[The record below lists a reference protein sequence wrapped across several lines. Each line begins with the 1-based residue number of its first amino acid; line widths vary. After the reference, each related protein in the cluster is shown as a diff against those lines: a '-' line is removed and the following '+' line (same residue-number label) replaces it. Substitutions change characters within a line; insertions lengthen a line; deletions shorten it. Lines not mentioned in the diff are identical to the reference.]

1 MVKTKESWESKILWG
16 FGRLVKK
23 IITGQSSV
31 RHTRDAARL
40 DPDWVKERWHEINLS
55 LKQVGPAHYQSAVVN
70 ADKLLD
76 YCLKGLN
83 ARGET
88 MGERL
93 KNSPNLFH
101 DRVSYQ
107 AAWDGHKL
115 RNTLVHDHDTEI
127 LFYQAK
133 GAIEQYRKSLEGLG
147 VL

>member
-1 MVKTKESWESKILWG
+1 VVKAKETWETKLVLG

-23 IITGQSSV
+23 IFTNGRAKRNRPGSNQ
-31 RHTRDAARL
+31 L
-40 DPDWVKERWHEINLS
+40 DRGLVVERWREINLS
-55 LKQVGPAHYQSAVVN
+55 LKQTGPAHYQSAVIN

-76 YCLKGLN
+76 YCLRGFG

-93 KNSPNLFH
+93 TNSQNLFH
-101 DRVSYQ
+101 DRISYQ

-115 RNTLVHDHDTEI
+115 RNTLVHDHDTEV

-133 GAIEQYRKSLEGLG
+133 GAIEQFRKALEGLRI
-147 VL
+147 L

>member
-1 MVKTKESWESKILWG
+1 MVKTKETWETKLVWG
-16 FGRLVKK
+16 FARLVKNILRGGNSK
-23 IITGQSSV
+23 TNRQNSGK
-31 RHTRDAARL
+31 L
-40 DPDWVKERWHEINLS
+40 DRALVVERWREINLS
-55 LKQVGPAHYQSAVVN
+55 LKQTGPAHYQSAVIN

-76 YCLKGLN
+76 YCLKGFD

-93 KNSPNLFH
+93 KNSQNLFH

-127 LFYQAK
+127 LFYQAR
-133 GAIEQYRKSLEGLG
+133 GAIEQFRKALEGLRI
-147 VL
+147 L

>member
-1 MVKTKESWESKILWG
+1 MIKSKETWETKLVWG
-16 FGRLVKK
+16 FARLVKN
-23 IITGQSSV
+23 ILRGGSSKTN
-31 RHTRDAARL
+31 RQNPGKL
-40 DPDWVKERWHEINLS
+40 DHALVVERWRDINLS
-55 LKQVGPAHYQSAVVN
+55 LKQTGPAHYQSAVIN

-76 YCLKGLN
+76 YCLKGFG

-93 KNSPNLFH
+93 KNSQNLFH

-115 RNTLVHDHDTEI
+115 RNALVHDHDTEV

-133 GAIEQYRKSLEGLG
+133 GAIEQFRRALEGLRI
-147 VL
+147 L

>member
-1 MVKTKESWESKILWG
+1 MVKAKESWEAKMLWG
-16 FGRLVKK
+16 FGRFVKR
-23 IITGQSSV
+23 IITGQSSSSQKRGSV
-31 RHTRDAARL
+31 RL
-40 DPDWVKERWHEINLS
+40 DLVWVKERWHEINLS
-55 LKQVGPAHYQSAVVN
+55 LKQAGLAHYQSAVIN

-76 YCLKGLN
+76 YCLKGRG
-83 ARGET
+83 AKGET

-115 RNTLVHDHDTEI
+115 RNSLVHDHDSEV